1 MLKNIIYK
9 ATALSLVAL
18 SPYASFASAYQ
29 IFEQDAASLGTYHA
43 GSAAQAND
51 ASTQWYNPAGMVNLK
66 SQQISV
72 GGELVNTNIRFT
84 GTQQN
89 VGQMASGNPEPVNG
103 VNGGGLTP
111 VPNIHYVL
119 PFDRWAFGIGIV
131 APFGAETDYG
141 DSSPLKYS
149 GTKTQLQV
157 IDITPAIAFKVN
169 KYLSLGIGADIAYV
183 TGEFDNAFAYVNQSF
198 QPVDINVKNK
208 GDAFTFGFHTG
219 VLVNF
224 NESNRIGLTYHSKM
238 TADLKG
244 STTMS
249 GDTSGVV
256 LNPQTPY
263 TSGDNFSTEIVLPA
277 WWDLAYYIKAT
288 SDLALMASASYTQWD
303 SVNNVTLKNVV
314 TPFGTQNFQDVIIQ
328 QDFSNTWNFAIGA
341 TYDLTPKW
349 ILKAGAGY
357 DMTPTNDQYRNIQ
370 IPDQSRFILAT
381 GVEYRVLK
389 SLSIALSYAHFFV
402 QRASI
407 DNTQNITDTY
417 QTTKGYVQS
426 SADLLGL
433 QLKWII

>member
-1 MLKNIIYK
+1 MLKNFIPKI
-9 ATALSLVAL
+9 TGLSLLVL
-18 SPYASFASAYQ
+18 SPYTAFASAYQ

-51 ASTQWYNPAGMVNLK
+51 ASTQWYNPAGMVNLT

-72 GGELVNTNIRFT
+72 GGELVNTNIKFT

-89 VGQMASGNPEPVNG
+89 VGQMASGDPEPVNG

-119 PFDRWAFGIGIV
+119 PLDRWAFGIGVVI
-131 APFGAETDYG
+131 PFETETDYG

-169 KYLSLGIGADIAYV
+169 KYFSVGIGADIAYF
-183 TGEFDNAFAYVNQSF
+183 TGKFNNAFAYFNQF
-198 QPVDINVKNK
+198 EEPVDINVKNK

-219 VLVNF
+219 VLISF
-224 NESNRIGLTYHSKM
+224 NASNRLGLTYHSKM

-244 STTMS
+244 STAMS

-256 LNPQTPY
+256 INH

-277 WWDLAYYIKAT
+277 WWDLAYYIKTT
-288 SDLALMASASYTQWD
+288 SDLALMASVSYTQWN
-303 SVNNVTLKNVV
+303 SVNNITLKNVV

-341 TYDLTPKW
+341 TYDFTPKW
-349 ILKAGAGY
+349 TLKAGIGY
-357 DMTPTNDQYRNIQ
+357 DMTPTNDKYRNIQ
-370 IPDQSRFILAT
+370 IPDQNRFILAT
-381 GVEYRVLK
+381 GIEYRVLK

-407 DNTQNITDTY
+407 DNTQDITGTY

-426 SADLLGL
+426 SADLFGL